1 MPVRMKDI
9 ADDLKISV
17 VTVSRALRNGP
28 DVSPQTRAHVLKRA
42 RELNYRPNLS
52 ARALVTGRTNL
63 MGLIV
68 PDLVHSFFSELASAL
83 SGVLRTAG
91 FSLVIASSEEDPKLE
106 QQEVDHLLARGVD
119 ALLIASTEQSP
130 ETFRR
135 VREHNIPYVLLDR
148 WVPGMPANFVGV
160 NDEVVGC
167 IATEHLIDIGCRRI
181 AHICGTEVSTALG
194 RLKGYRQSL
203 VRNGASIKPEYI
215 VNSDHL
221 DKSAAAGG
229 YQAAQKLLEL
239 DPPPDG
245 IFCCN
250 DPVAIGAMSAIQDAG
265 FRIPEDIAL
274 IGCGNLQYDSLLRV
288 PLSSVD
294 QRSEMIGRRAAELA
308 IRLVSAD
315 ARFRPKAILLEP
327 TLIVRDSTRKRH
339 PQKTTEAVA

>member
-1 MPVRMKDI
+1 M
-9 ADDLKISV
+9 
-17 VTVSRALRNGP
+17 
-28 DVSPQTRAHVLKRA
+28 
-42 RELNYRPNLS
+42 
-52 ARALVTGRTNL
+52 
-63 MGLIV
+63 
-68 PDLVHSFFSELASAL
+68 
-83 SGVLRTAG
+83 
-91 FSLVIASSEEDPKLE
+91 
-106 QQEVDHLLARGVD
+106 
-119 ALLIASTEQSP
+119 

-167 IATEHLIDIGCRRI
+167 IATEHLIHIGCRRI

-203 VRNGASIKPEYI
+203 ARHGMAIKPEYI
-215 VNSDHL
+215 ANSDHL
-221 DKSAAAGG
+221 DKSAAAAG
-229 YQAAQKLLEL
+229 YQAAQKLLEV
-239 DPPPDG
+239 DPPPDA

-250 DPVAIGAMSAIQDAG
+250 DPVATGAMSAIQDAG

-327 TLIVRDSTRKRH
+327 TLIIRDSTRKRH